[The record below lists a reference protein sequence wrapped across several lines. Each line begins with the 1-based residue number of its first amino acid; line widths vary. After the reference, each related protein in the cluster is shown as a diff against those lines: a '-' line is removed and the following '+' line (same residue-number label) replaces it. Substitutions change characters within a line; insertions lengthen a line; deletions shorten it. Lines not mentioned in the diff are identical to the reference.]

1 MIILFINATT
11 LICGSHIETNK
22 TVATSKKYQGFNV
35 ASVLLRFESR
45 GMFLGNNC
53 RKGLLSFFDC
63 IIIFS
68 RRTVETV
75 HFTVP

>member
-11 LICGSHIETNK
+11 FICGSHIETNK

-45 GMFLGNNC
+45 GMFWE
-53 RKGLLSFFDC
+53 
-63 IIIFS
+63 IIAGKASYRFS
-68 RRTVETV
+68 TA
-75 HFTVP
+75 